1 MEVNWAFEGAIEGIC
16 GVWSARKGV
25 RWSGETTEQLLISYV
40 QPRPYAA
47 IDLIHQQPVR
57 WTNERIVSCDG
68 GGGPLGHPRIF
79 INTDKPQI
87 CWCTYCGLPFV
98 RQFQVNRLELLD
110 SEMLDSQDVRLTC
123 DRPTSTTAHTSS
135 LCPQTSSHTRS
146 VLRATPLRST
156 RHRRSQTSLS
166 HNDRRHRKE
175 VADLDGCIYTLRV
188 RNEAPS
194 SSQSS

>member
-1 MEVNWAFEGAIEGIC
+1 MQVNWASGGAIEGKC
-16 GVWSARKGV
+16 GVWSARKEITWFKGV
-25 RWSGETTEQLLISYV
+25 RGQLLTSFV

-98 RQFQVNRLELLD
+98 RQNQNEILEPCEFRNANWHTVKLT
-110 SEMLDSQDVRLTC
+110 SVRLTN
-123 DRPTSTTAHTSS
+123 TTAHTSS
-135 LCPQTSSHTRS
+135 LCPQISSRTRL
-146 VLRATPLRST
+146 VPRAMLPRST
-156 RHRRSQTSLS
+156 RHRRSQTSLLL
-166 HNDRRHRKE
+166 NDERRIWREK
-175 VADLDGCIYTLRV
+175 AQLYIY
-188 RNEAPS
+188 
-194 SSQSS
+194 